1 MQGEIKE
8 LLSSKWAEESK
19 ACRGVP
25 LLTPSVVL
33 SFLKPFSPRFLFI
46 LFLFPACAIHHRKD
60 FLAPCAATAI
70 SVSSIR
76 QETPASPLP
85 CRQHRHR
92 ALTCCL
98 QPLGMENM
106 TSDRA
111 RTQTYRQVMMLVI
124 ALHTALSCINA
135 IWQCLAIQQHCP
147 SSSGASFSIPD
158 LFPPLDSHWIYS
170 TSPPHLVPRLHN
182 NTRIVILCLL
192 YTSVDGWRI
201 LKQFANI
208 N

>member
-60 FLAPCAATAI
+60 FLAPCADTAI

-76 QETPASPLP
+76 KETPASPLP
-85 CRQHRHR
+85 CRQHQHR

-106 TSDRA
+106 TSDSQDPNL
-111 RTQTYRQVMMLVI
+111 QTGDDAGDSPTRSPILDKCNLAVPCYT
-124 ALHTALSCINA
+124 AALSFQL
-135 IWQCLAIQQHCP
+135 WSKLQHP
-147 SSSGASFSIPD
+147 
-158 LFPPLDSHWIYS
+158 
-170 TSPPHLVPRLHN
+170 
-182 NTRIVILCLL
+182 
-192 YTSVDGWRI
+192 
-201 LKQFANI
+201 
-208 N
+208 